1 MSLPKHGNLLDLI
14 SKRADKGEMVS
25 VTTENTLL
33 TAYNRMRGSDVSQL
47 PVIDDG
53 RLVGILDEEDLL
65 MNVYRNEGLFS
76 ETVSSVMVSKLE
88 TLDVQSDEAKL
99 YETLSN
105 GKVAIM
111 FDKETFVGFIT
122 KVDLINRYKSAFCI
136 KLSTMKKD
144 NQNYQFATKAIH
156 SGQEPDPSTGAVIGP
171 IYATSTYAQE
181 SPGVFKGYDYSRTSN
196 PTRKSLENC
205 IADLESGGA
214 GICFCLW
221 DGGDGDN
228 PRDAGLWRSRYQ
240 HG

>member
-47 PVIDDG
+47 PVIGDG
-53 RLVGILDEEDLL
+53 LLVGILDEEDLL

-88 TLDVQSDEAKL
+88 TLDVQSDEAIL

-122 KVDLINRYKSAFCI
+122 KVDLINRYKSAFA
-136 KLSTMKKD
+136 LS
-144 NQNYQFATKAIH
+144 
-156 SGQEPDPSTGAVIGP
+156 
-171 IYATSTYAQE
+171 
-181 SPGVFKGYDYSRTSN
+181 
-196 PTRKSLENC
+196 
-205 IADLESGGA
+205 
-214 GICFCLW
+214 
-221 DGGDGDN
+221 
-228 PRDAGLWRSRYQ
+228 
-240 HG
+240 